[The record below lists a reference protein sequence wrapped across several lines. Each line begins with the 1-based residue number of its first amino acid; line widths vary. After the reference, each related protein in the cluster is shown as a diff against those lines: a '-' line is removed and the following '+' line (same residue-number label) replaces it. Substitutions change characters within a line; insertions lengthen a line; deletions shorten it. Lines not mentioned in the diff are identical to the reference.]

1 MLGDILTEYNFL
13 EHVASDVGVD
23 QRFLSTEGCQ
33 NKSRK
38 IALWT
43 EDNLMRLKQLN
54 TNYIIFTRSRQVVAT
69 RITVN
74 NKLIERQR

>member
-1 MLGDILTEYNFL
+1 MLVDILTEYNFL

-23 QRFLSTEGCQ
+23 QRFLPAEGCQ

-43 EDNLMRLKQLN
+43 EDNLMRLKQSK
-54 TNYIIFTRSRQVVAT
+54 TNYNYNLHVQGRTLQHAT
-69 RITVN
+69 
-74 NKLIERQR
+74 L